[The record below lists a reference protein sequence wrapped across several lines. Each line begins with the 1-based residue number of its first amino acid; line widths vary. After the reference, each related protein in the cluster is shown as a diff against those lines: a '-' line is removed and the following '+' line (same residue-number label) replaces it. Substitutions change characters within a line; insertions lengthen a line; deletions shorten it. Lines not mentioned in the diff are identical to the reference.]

1 VDPIFSDDRSL
12 FAWRFWPAF
21 LSQIIRGAAQLSLSS
36 LHRDYNDDNDNNDS
50 VGMLLGGQRTQQ
62 PTIDGSG
69 EGDG

>member
-1 VDPIFSDDRSL
+1 MWEDEKRCL
-12 FAWRFWPAF
+12 
-21 LSQIIRGAAQLSLSS
+21 LG
-36 LHRDYNDDNDNNDS
+36 DS

>member
-1 VDPIFSDDRSL
+1 MDPIFSDDGSL
-12 FAWRFWPAF
+12 FAWRVWPAF
-21 LSQIIRGAAQLSLSS
+21 LSQIIRVAAQLSLSS
-36 LHRDYNDDNDNNDS
+36 LHRDYNDDKDS